1 LSDFV
6 TKDSGERRQFNTG
19 AQRDVVTDK
28 GRYDL
33 ISPIMIERLA
43 KLLQRG
49 AEKYN
54 DRNWEKGMPLS
65 VYMDSGMRH
74 LYKFLEGHRDE
85 DHLIAAIWNLQAL
98 LHIEEMVKRGVL
110 SEDLLDLPDYVKKN
124 NTWKNIDIV
133 MEDDVIVE
141 AKINGEKTDIFN
153 KEKKDAFY

>member
-1 LSDFV
+1 MTEFV

-153 KEKKDAFY
+153 KEKKDGFY

>member
-1 LSDFV
+1 MRLIELSDYI
-6 TKDSGERRQFNTG
+6 TKDSGERRKFNTG
-19 AQRDVVTDK
+19 AQRDVVDGK

-74 LYKFLEGHRDE
+74 LFKFLEGHRDE

-110 SEDLLDLPDYVKKN
+110 SEELLDLPNYVRN
-124 NTWKNIDIV
+124 EPN
-133 MEDDVIVE
+133 
-141 AKINGEKTDIFN
+141 
-153 KEKKDAFY
+153 

>member
-6 TKDSGERRQFNTG
+6 TKDSGERRRFNTG

-49 AEKYN
+49 AEKYD

-98 LHIEEMVKRGVL
+98 LHIEEMVGRGIL
-110 SEDLLDLPDYVKKN
+110 PEDLLDLPTYIKSCSDS
-124 NTWKNIDIV
+124 
-133 MEDDVIVE
+133 
-141 AKINGEKTDIFN
+141 KTQST
-153 KEKKDAFY
+153 KETDGCY

>member
-1 LSDFV
+1 MSDFI

-98 LHIEEMVKRGVL
+98 LHIEEMVKRGAL
-110 SEDLLDLPDYVKKN
+110 SKDLLDLPNYINKCSDSKTQ
-124 NTWKNIDIV
+124 NT
-133 MEDDVIVE
+133 
-141 AKINGEKTDIFN
+141 
-153 KEKKDAFY
+153 KEKDGFW

>member
-1 LSDFV
+1 MLPNICSICLMSKNVCKCDPV
-6 TKDSGERRQFNTG
+6 NALDYKTKDSGERRHFDSG
-19 AQRDVVTDK
+19 AQRDVVTGK

-33 ISPIMIERLA
+33 ISPIMIDRLA

-74 LYKFLEGHRDE
+74 LYKYLEGQRDE

-98 LHIEEMVKRGVL
+98 LHIEEMVRRGKL
-110 SEDLLDLPDYVKKN
+110 PKDLLDLPNYVS
-124 NTWKNIDIV
+124 
-133 MEDDVIVE
+133 DDEV
-141 AKINGEKTDIFN
+141 
-153 KEKKDAFY
+153 

>member
-1 LSDFV
+1 LSDYI
-6 TKDSGERRQFNTG
+6 TKDSGERRKFNTG
-19 AQRDVVTDK
+19 AQRDVVDGK

-74 LYKFLEGHRDE
+74 LFKFLEGHRDE

-110 SEDLLDLPDYVKKN
+110 SEELLDLPNYVRN
-124 NTWKNIDIV
+124 EPN
-133 MEDDVIVE
+133 
-141 AKINGEKTDIFN
+141 
-153 KEKKDAFY
+153 

>member
-1 LSDFV
+1 MSDFV

-33 ISPIMIERLA
+33 ISPIMMERLA

-110 SEDLLDLPDYVKKN
+110 SEDLLDLPTY
-124 NTWKNIDIV
+124 
-133 MEDDVIVE
+133 
-141 AKINGEKTDIFN
+141 INQCSDSKTQSM
-153 KEKKDAFY
+153 KEKDGFY